1 MNWDG
6 SAARVGNLVHLTFCK
21 EVNHKDLRASELM
34 RDKAKTRDCN
44 QGETMLGVIN
54 GWISTVLH
62 TVCEILLSLTVH
74 SPQSIVGSVAGN
86 GQKTWENT
94 E

>member
-1 MNWDG
+1 
-6 SAARVGNLVHLTFCK
+6 
-21 EVNHKDLRASELM
+21 M

-44 QGETMLGVIN
+44 QGGTMLGVIN

-62 TVCEILLSLTVH
+62 NVSELLLSLTVH
-74 SPQSIVGSVAGN
+74 SQQSIVGSVAGD
-86 GQKTWENT
+86 GQKTWENS